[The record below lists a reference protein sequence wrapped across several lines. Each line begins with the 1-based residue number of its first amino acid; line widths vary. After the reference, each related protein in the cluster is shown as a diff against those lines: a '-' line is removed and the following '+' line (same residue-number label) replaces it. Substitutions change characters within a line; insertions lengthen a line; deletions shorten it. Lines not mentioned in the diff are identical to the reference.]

1 MTETERALQMDKAYD
16 PRAVEDR
23 IYQFWMDGGWFTPRI
38 EPGRPVFSMIMPPPN
53 VTGEL
58 HLGHALT
65 AAIEDT
71 LTRWHRM
78 LGDITLWLPGTD
90 HAAIYAQIV
99 VERELAK
106 EGLTRQELGREQFL
120 EKMWEWMNKY
130 GTIISLQHRKL
141 GASCDW
147 TRERFTLDP
156 ISTRAVRQ
164 TFYNLYHKGLIYR
177 GERIINWSPQ
187 AQTAL
192 SDLEVDFQEVDGHL
206 WYVRYPIDGEPDT
219 FITVATTRPET
230 ILGDTG
236 VAVHPDDPRY
246 RHLIG
251 KQAILP
257 VIGRR
262 LPIVGDEA
270 VDPEFGTG
278 AVKVTPAHDATD
290 FEIGLRH
297 NLPRVVV
304 MNLDATMNENAG
316 PYAGL
321 DRYECRARLVED
333 LAAQGLLVK
342 TEPYRHAVGHSE
354 RTGEPI
360 EPIVSLQ
367 WWMAMKP
374 LAEPALAAVRNGEIT
389 IVPER
394 FTKDYIRW
402 LENIRDWCISRQ
414 IWWGF
419 RIPVWYCQACHATI
433 VPLTDP
439 DRCPE
444 CGSTDLEQ
452 DPDSLDTWFSSALWP
467 HSTLGWPEE
476 TEDFRTFYPTSV
488 METGYDILF
497 FWVIRMV
504 MLGIEN
510 TGKVPFR
517 HVYLH
522 GLVRDEFGRKMSKS
536 LGNVVNPIT
545 LMETYGTD
553 ALRFALATGSSPGND
568 MRLTTT
574 RLEAGRNFVNKVWN
588 AARFVISLQDGED
601 RADAPRKLAD
611 RWILS
616 RTQRVVADVNRLLSE
631 FNLGE
636 AGRIAETFFWEE
648 FCDWYLEVAKV
659 DAREAKERGMQSA
672 APEVAW
678 QVLDALIRLLHPF
691 LPFVTEEIWRHL
703 ATAHRPTGEFRSEA
717 LIIAPYPQPDE
728 TLIDAEAERSW
739 TTVMDAIRAVRNVRT
754 EEKVEAKRWIPATVV
769 AGDRAGMYAA
779 QASAIRQL
787 ARIDPLT
794 IVEALTEPPTEAIA
808 LILDG
813 AEVYLPREGLV
824 DVEEEKARLRHER
837 ARAEEEVA
845 RVRARLANEQFVAKA
860 PAAVV
865 AKEREKLAA
874 AEARLAKII
883 ERLVTLGADVTT
895 TDHTA

>member
-23 IYQFWMDGGWFTPRI
+23 IYQFWMEGGWFTPTL
-38 EPGRPVFSMIMPPPN
+38 EPGRPTFSIIMPPPN

-65 AAIEDT
+65 ATIEDI

-78 LGDITLWLPGTD
+78 LGDVTLWLPGTD

-106 EGLTRQELGREQFL
+106 EGLSRHELGREKFL
-120 EKMWEWMNKY
+120 EKMWEWMEKY
-130 GTIISLQHRKL
+130 GKIISLQHRKL

-177 GERIINWSPQ
+177 GERIINWSPK

-192 SDLEVDFQEVDGHL
+192 SDLEVEFQEVDGHL
-206 WYVRYPIDGEPDT
+206 WYVRYPIEDEPET

-236 VAVHPDDPRY
+236 VAVHPTDERY
-246 RHLIG
+246 RHLVG
-251 KQAILP
+251 KHAILP

-262 LPIVGDEA
+262 IPIVADEA
-270 VDPEFGTG
+270 VDPTFGTG

-290 FEIGLRH
+290 FEIGQRH
-297 NLPRVVV
+297 GLPRVLV
-304 MNLDATMNENAG
+304 MNLDATMNEQAG

-333 LAAQGLLVK
+333 LAAQGLLEK
-342 TEPYRHAVGHSE
+342 TEAYRHAVGHSE

-360 EPIVSLQ
+360 EPIISLQ
-367 WWMAMKP
+367 WWMSMKP
-374 LAEPALAAVRNGEIT
+374 LAGPAIDAVRNGDLT

-394 FTKDYIRW
+394 FTKDYLRW

-419 RIPVWYCQACHATI
+419 RIPVWYCQACGATI
-433 VPLTDP
+433 VPLDDP
-439 DRCPE
+439 ETCPE
-444 CGSTDLEQ
+444 CGAADLEQ

-467 HSTLGWPEE
+467 HSTLGWPEN

-504 MLGIEN
+504 MMGIEN
-510 TGKVPFR
+510 TGQVPFR
-517 HVYLH
+517 SVYLH
-522 GLVRDEFGRKMSKS
+522 GLVRDELGRKMSKS
-536 LGNVVNPIT
+536 LGNVVNPLA

-601 RADAPRKLAD
+601 RQDAPLKLAD
-611 RWILS
+611 RWVLS
-616 RTQRVVADVNRLLSE
+616 RTQRVVADVNRLLGD

-659 DAREAKERGMQSA
+659 EAREAKESGALTA

-678 QVLDALIRLLHPF
+678 RVLDTLLRLLHPF
-691 LPFVTEEIWRHL
+691 IPFVTEEIWRYL
-703 ATAHRPTGEFRSEA
+703 ATAPRPTAEFRSEA
-717 LIIAPYPQPDE
+717 LIVAPYPQADAA
-728 TLIDAEAERSW
+728 LIDEAAERSW
-739 TTVMDAIRAVRNVRT
+739 ATVMDAIRAVRNVRT
-754 EEKVEAKRWIPATVV
+754 EEKVEARRWIPATFV
-769 AGDRAGMYAA
+769 AGGHAGMYAA
-779 QASAIRQL
+779 QASAVRQL

-794 IVEALTEPPTEAIA
+794 IVESLTEPPKDAIA

-813 AEVYLPREGLV
+813 AEVYLPREGLI
-824 DVEEEKARLRHER
+824 DAEEER
-837 ARAEEEVA
+837 ARLADERAKAEEEVA
-845 RVRARLANEQFVAKA
+845 RVRARLANEQFVSKA

-874 AEARLAKII
+874 AESRLVKIAERLAA
-883 ERLVTLGADVTT
+883 LSG
-895 TDHTA
+895 

>member
-1 MTETERALQMDKAYD
+1 MTETERARPMDKAYD
-16 PRAVEDR
+16 PRSVEER
-23 IYQFWMDGGWFTPRI
+23 IYQRWLDGGYFIPTPDPTRRPFTI
-38 EPGRPVFSMIMPPPN
+38 IMPPPN

-78 LGDITLWLPGTD
+78 LGDPTLWLPGTD

-106 EGLTRQELGREQFL
+106 EGISRLALGRERFL
-120 EKMWEWMNKY
+120 EKMWDWMEKY
-130 GTIISLQHRKL
+130 GSIISLQHRKL

-156 ISTRAVRQ
+156 VSTKAVRQ

-177 GERIINWSPQ
+177 GERIINWSPK

-192 SDLEVDFQEVDGHL
+192 SDLEVDFREVDGHL
-206 WYVRYPIDGEPDT
+206 WFVRYPIEGEPDR

-236 VAVHPDDPRY
+236 VAVHPEDARY
-246 RHLIG
+246 RDLVDM
-251 KQAILP
+251 QAILP
-257 VIGRR
+257 VLGRR
-262 LPIVGDEA
+262 IPIVADDA
-270 VDPEFGTG
+270 VDPAFGTG

-290 FEIGLRH
+290 FEIGQRH
-297 NLPRVVV
+297 GLPSVLV

-316 PYAGL
+316 PYQGL
-321 DRYECRARLVED
+321 DRYDCRAKLVED
-333 LAAQGLLVK
+333 LTVEGLLVK
-342 TEPYRHAVGHSE
+342 TEEYRHAVGHSE

-367 WWMAMKP
+367 WWMTMKP
-374 LAEPALAAVRNGEIT
+374 LAGPALDAVRSGEIS

-394 FTKDYIRW
+394 FAKDYIRW

-419 RIPVWYCQACHATI
+419 RIPVWYCQVCSATI
-433 VPLTDP
+433 VPLADP
-439 DRCPE
+439 QSCPE
-444 CGSTDLEQ
+444 CGSASIEQ

-467 HSTLGWPEE
+467 HSTLGWPDH
-476 TEDFRTFYPTSV
+476 TEDFETFYPTSV

-504 MLGIEN
+504 MMGIEN
-510 TGKVPFR
+510 TGRVPFR

-522 GLVRDEFGRKMSKS
+522 GLVRDDQGRKMSKS
-536 LGNVVNPIT
+536 LGNVINP
-545 LMETYGTD
+545 LSVMEQYGTD
-553 ALRFALATGSSPGND
+553 ALRFALAIGSSPGND

-588 AARFVISLQDGED
+588 AARFVVSLQDGED
-601 RADAPRKLAD
+601 RADLPLKLAD

-616 RTQRVVADVNRLLSE
+616 RVQRVVADVNRLLGD

-659 DAREAKERGMQSA
+659 EAREAKEAAVVSV

-678 QVLDALIRLLHPF
+678 RVLETMVKLLHPY
-691 LPFVTEEIWRHL
+691 LPFVTEEIWSHL
-703 ATAHRPTGEFRSEA
+703 AATERPAGEFRDEA
-717 LIIAPYPQPDE
+717 LIIAPYPQPDDE
-728 TLIDAEAERSW
+728 LIDEAAERGW
-739 TTVMDAIRAVRNVRT
+739 ATMMEAIRAVRNVRT
-754 EEKVEAKRWIPATVV
+754 EEKVEAKRWIPAIVV
-769 AGDRAGMYAA
+769 AEGQAALYAA
-779 QASAIRQL
+779 QAAAIRQL

-794 IVEALTEPPTEAIA
+794 IVETLAEPPTDAIA

-813 AEVYLPREGLV
+813 AEVYLPREGLA
-824 DVEEEKARLRHER
+824 D
-837 ARAEEEVA
+837 AEEERRRLAGERSKAEEEIA
-845 RVRARLANEQFVAKA
+845 RVQARLANESFVAKA
-860 PAAVV
+860 PEAVV
-865 AKEREKLAA
+865 AKEHEKLAA
-874 AEARLAKII
+874 AEGRLAKIV
-883 ERLVTLGADVTT
+883 ERLAVLSG
-895 TDHTA
+895 